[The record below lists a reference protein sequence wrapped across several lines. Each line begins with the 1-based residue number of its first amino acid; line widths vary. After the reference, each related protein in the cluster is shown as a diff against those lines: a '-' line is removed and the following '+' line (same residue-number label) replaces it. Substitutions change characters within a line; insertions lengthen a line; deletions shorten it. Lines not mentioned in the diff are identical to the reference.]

1 MSDSPTHGAGQ
12 PARGLVELDAS
23 DLPAHCPNPKMPPH
37 CPNPKMPLWSSHPR
51 VYLDVTH
58 GEAAQCPYCSTVYR
72 LAAGAIVHG
81 AH

>member
-1 MSDSPTHGAGQ
+1 MSDSTTRAAGL
-12 PARGLVELDAS
+12 PPRGLVELDAS
-23 DLPAHCPNPKMPPH
+23 ELPAHCPNPR
-37 CPNPKMPLWSSHPR
+37 MPLWSSHPR

-72 LAAGAIVHG
+72 LAPGAIVHD